1 MGMVTDMVMA
11 TGMVINMGN
20 INNRDETKFGK
31 IYPVY
36 KQDLF

>member
-1 MGMVTDMVMA
+1 MDMVMA

-20 INNRDETKFGK
+20 INNRYETKNGK

>member
-1 MGMVTDMVMA
+1 MA

-31 IYPVY
+31 IHPVY